1 MNSRALFASGFAVL
15 LLLAAGRSAQPPQ
28 TGADPAATGSLRW
41 WKGNLHTHTF
51 WSDGD
56 DFPDM
61 VADWYR
67 THGYHFLALSDHN
80 VLSRGERWAQARAL
94 NRRAGIDAVA
104 KYRKR
109 FGDTWV
115 ELRGR
120 EQEGTLEVR
129 LKPLDEVRTLV
140 EERGRFLMIESEEIT
155 GNAADG
161 RALHMNATNIGELI
175 PFVPGATVRDTMVRN
190 LVAVEE
196 QSRRTGRDTL
206 LHVNHP
212 NYKWGVTA
220 LDLAAVLS
228 ERFFEV
234 WNGVDNDNDPG
245 DSEHPDTDRMWD
257 IANIA
262 RMTRYHGQPLFGL
275 ATDDSHDHHGNKS
288 RALPGRAWI
297 MVRARYLTPESL
309 VRAIRAGEF
318 YASTGVVMD
327 DIQFDRAR
335 RTLSLRI
342 QPSGD
347 EQFVT
352 RFIGA
357 RGNSNEGEVLAEV
370 KGTAPS
376 YTMSAPRGT
385 ESGDGLLYV
394 RAVVTSTGKPAVP
407 SAEHPYKRA
416 WSQPFGWAE

>member
-1 MNSRALFASGFAVL
+1 VSSRIPLIFGFVV
-15 LLLAAGRSAQPPQ
+15 LLAAGAAFSDADSAEGQ
-28 TGADPAATGSLRW
+28 LRW

-67 THGYHFLALSDHN
+67 NHGYHFLALSDHN
-80 VLSRGERWAQARAL
+80 VLSRGERWVPERAL
-94 NRRAGIDAVA
+94 RRKAGVDALG

-109 FGDTWV
+109 FGDRWV
-115 ELRGR
+115 ELRGS

-140 EERGRFLMIESEEIT
+140 EERSRFLMLESEEIT
-155 GNAADG
+155 GAAADG
-161 RALHMNATNIGELI
+161 RRLHMNATNIGELI
-175 PFVPGATVRDTMVRN
+175 PFVPGATVRDTMIRN
-190 LVAVEE
+190 LVATEE

-212 NYKWGVTA
+212 NYHWGVTA
-220 LDLAAVLS
+220 EDLAAVVP

-257 IANIA
+257 IANIL
-262 RMTRYHGQPLFGL
+262 RMTRYDGEPLYGL
-275 ATDDSHDHHGNKS
+275 ATDDTHEYHGNKT

-318 YASTGVVMD
+318 YSSTGVALEEIRYD
-327 DIQFDRAR
+327 KSR
-335 RTLSLRI
+335 RTLTLRI
-342 QPSGD
+342 QPSGS

-357 RGNSNEGEVLAEV
+357 HRSSKEGEVLAEV
-370 KGTAPS
+370 KGTTPS
-376 YTMSAPRGT
+376 YTVAAT
-385 ESGDGLLYV
+385 DKDLLYL
-394 RAVVTSTGKPAVP
+394 RAIVTSTGTPEVE
-407 SAEHPYKRA
+407 SSEHPFKRA
-416 WSQPFGWAE
+416 WTQPVGWDRR